1 MARALAIS
9 RQICYNLTMK
19 QQLERDTGVPLVYQ
33 LSQIVRK
40 QILDGGYGPN
50 EALPTEEQMVK
61 LFGVSRTTVRL
72 ALGKLV
78 NEGLI
83 RREQGRGT
91 FVNPRGLSA
100 AEPKPIARDMFDV
113 KSTSNIIAMAG
124 KRVGTRVIELEIEDP
139 SARVAEQLDLGEGA
153 KVFRIV
159 RLRLADAVPLVLER
173 IWMPYELFPG
183 LAEDDLHDSLYKA
196 LLARTGLSL
205 GAAHQSLRAVVAS
218 EAEASLLDVEP
229 GAPLMRVSG
238 VTFSTDAVPVEVE
251 ESSFRGDL
259 MEFIVELGTYS
270 KYARLRSPDDAQ
282 AAN

>member
-1 MARALAIS
+1 
-9 RQICYNLTMK
+9 MK

-40 QILDGGYGPN
+40 QILDGIYGPN
-50 EALPTEEQMVK
+50 ETLPTEEQMVK
-61 LFGVSRTTVRL
+61 SFGVSRTTVRL

-91 FVNPRGLSA
+91 FVNPMGLSA
-100 AEPKPIARDMFDV
+100 MEPKPIARDMFDV

-124 KRVGTRVIELEIEDP
+124 KQVGTRVMDLEVEEASP
-139 SARVAEQLDLGEGA
+139 RVAEQLDLVDGA
-153 KVFRIV
+153 RVFRIQ
-159 RLRLADAVPLVLER
+159 RLRLADGVPLVLER
-173 IWMPYELFPG
+173 IWMPYEIFPG
-183 LAEDDLHDSLYKA
+183 LTEEDLHDSLYKA
-196 LLARTGLSL
+196 LLARTGVSL
-205 GAAHQSLRAVVAS
+205 GAAHQSLRAVIATD
-218 EAEASLLDVEP
+218 AEASLLGVES

-238 VTFSTDAVPVEVE
+238 VTFSTEAVPVEVE

-282 AAN
+282 AAD